1 MEAVGSSVKSWVELD
16 NEEKAL
22 RGRIAEIKK
31 LKEEMNGSILTFMRD
46 NKVDNFN
53 LEESGSMTRSTRTT
67 RPPLKRSELR
77 TQLLLFFP
85 DQQEKVAE
93 FLRFIEG
100 EPKEKEVITRR
111 VPRKPKA

>member
-1 MEAVGSSVKSWVELD
+1 MEVAPTLKSWVELD

-22 RGRIAEIKK
+22 RARIAEIKK
-31 LKEEMNGSILTFMRD
+31 LKVDMNSSILTFMRE
-46 NKVDNFN
+46 NQVDNFN
-53 LEESGSMTRSTRTT
+53 LEESGNVTRSTRTT

-111 VPRKPKA
+111 VPKPKA

>member
-1 MEAVGSSVKSWVELD
+1 MEVAPTLKSWIELD

-31 LKEEMNGSILTFMRD
+31 LKVDMNSSILTFMRE

-53 LEESGSMTRSTRTT
+53 LEESGSVTRSTRTS

-100 EPKEKEVITRR
+100 EATEKEVISRR

>member
-1 MEAVGSSVKSWVELD
+1 MEVAPTLKSWIELD

-22 RGRIAEIKK
+22 RVRIAEIKK
-31 LKEEMNGSILTFMRD
+31 LKVDMNSSILTFMRE
-46 NKVDNFN
+46 NQVDNFN
-53 LEESGSMTRSTRTT
+53 LEESGNVTRSTRTT

-111 VPRKPKA
+111 VPKPKA

>member
-1 MEAVGSSVKSWVELD
+1 MEVAPTLKSWIELD
-16 NEEKAL
+16 NEEKEL

-31 LKEEMNGSILTFMRD
+31 LKVDMNSSILTFMRE

-53 LEESGSMTRSTRTT
+53 LEESGNVTRSTRTT
-67 RPPLKRSELR
+67 RAPLKRSELR

-100 EPKEKEVITRR
+100 ETKEKEVITRR
-111 VPRKPKA
+111 IPKSKA

>member
-1 MEAVGSSVKSWVELD
+1 MEEVGSSVKSWVELD

-22 RGRIAEIKK
+22 RARIAEIKK
-31 LKEEMNGSILTFMRD
+31 IKEGMNTSILTFMRE

-53 LEESGSMTRSTRTT
+53 LEESGNMTRSTRMS

-85 DQQEKVAE
+85 DQQEKVVE
-93 FLRFIEG
+93 FLKFIEG
-100 EPKEKEVITRR
+100 EPVEKEVITRR
-111 VPRKPKA
+111 IPRKKRT

>member
-1 MEAVGSSVKSWVELD
+1 MEVAPTLKSWVELD

-31 LKEEMNGSILTFMRD
+31 LKVDMNSSILTFMRE
-46 NKVDNFN
+46 NQVDNFN
-53 LEESGSMTRSTRTT
+53 LEESGNVTRSTRTT

-111 VPRKPKA
+111 VPKPKA

>member
-1 MEAVGSSVKSWVELD
+1 MEVAPTLKSWVELD

-31 LKEEMNGSILTFMRD
+31 LKVDMNSSILTFMRE
-46 NKVDNFN
+46 NQVDNFN
-53 LEESGSMTRSTRTT
+53 LEESGNVTRSTRTT

-111 VPRKPKA
+111 VPKPRT

>member
-22 RGRIAEIKK
+22 RLRIAEIKK
-31 LKEEMNGSILTFMRD
+31 LKTEMNGSILTFMRE
-46 NKVDNFN
+46 NEVDNFN

-85 DQQEKVAE
+85 DQQDKVVE
-93 FLRFIEG
+93 FLKFIEG
-100 EPKEKEVITRR
+100 EPTQKEVITRR
-111 VPRKPKA
+111 VPRKKA